1 MLRHLIGVSAA
12 CVLIASCGS
21 STPTPTASS
30 TSPAAP
36 SPTPSPQ
43 PPTTAMNLAGDWT
56 GRATDSQGAIMVS
69 WTLTQS
75 GGTVTGT
82 VKTQSLDPTDGSC
95 NSCHRNKSGTVTG
108 VVSDTTLSL
117 TMFFA
122 AGANGDP
129 TPACSATLSGSASSI
144 ANTNVTTTYSG
155 SDTCEGPFTNG
166 TMAMTRR

>member
-1 MLRHLIGVSAA
+1 
-12 CVLIASCGS
+12 
-21 STPTPTASS
+21 
-30 TSPAAP
+30 
-36 SPTPSPQ
+36 
-43 PPTTAMNLAGDWT
+43 MNIAGDWT
-56 GRATDSQGAIMVS
+56 GRGTDSQGTITVS

-75 GGTVTGT
+75 GTNVTGT

-108 VVSDTTLSL
+108 TISDTTLSL

-129 TPACSATLSGSASSI
+129 TPACSATLSGSANAI
-144 ANTNVTTTYSG
+144 ANTSVTTAYSG
-155 SDTCEGPFTNG
+155 SDTCEGSFTNG